1 MPNTQTTFQSFKT
14 VLGFTSVS
22 LSTILFLNYG
32 KVNAATIKITDPTP
46 TYSASIQEC
55 FGFDGT
61 KYKGCT
67 SDAYVSTTAIKGAD
81 AVKPGSGF
89 RKSFDTW
96 NAGNPA
102 GQMWT
107 LANGG
112 ELNAVFEVSTFDAFA
127 EPYFG
132 GVEIQIDFN
141 YAGADRADF
150 FWSQGVNANF
160 RPGVGFVSPP
170 VFDMDVD
177 STPPYANTRIDPSIP
192 LPSPPPTF
200 APPLYPFQYT
210 DGRFYDRPSGRW
222 PNSFFNAQ
230 LFISKVDYTNRVL
243 TIYDGVSWGFK
254 LSVPEPSAGIASFM
268 AVIGVMALV
277 RRNRQSNN
285 S

>member
-1 MPNTQTTFQSFKT
+1 MLNTQTTFQSFKT
-14 VLGFTSVS
+14 VFGFTSVS

-55 FGFDGT
+55 FGSDGT
-61 KYKGCT
+61 KYKGCR
-67 SDAYVSTTAIKGAD
+67 SDAYVSTTVIKGAD
-81 AVKPGSGF
+81 AVQAGSGF

-127 EPYFG
+127 KPNVG
-132 GVEIQIDFN
+132 GVEIRIDFN

-170 VFDMDVD
+170 VFDMDVN
-177 STPPYANTRIDPSIP
+177 PGG
-192 LPSPPPTF
+192 PTL
-200 APPLYPFQYT
+200 PPLYPFQYA
-210 DGRFYDRPSGRW
+210 DQHFYDKPAGYW

-254 LSVPEPSAGIASFM
+254 LSVPEPSAGIVSFM
-268 AVIGVMALV
+268 AVIGLMALV
-277 RRNRQSNN
+277 RRNRES
-285 S
+285 

>member
-1 MPNTQTTFQSFKT
+1 MLNTQTTFQSFKT
-14 VLGFTSVS
+14 VFGFTSVS

-55 FGFDGT
+55 FGSDGT
-61 KYKGCT
+61 KYKGCR
-67 SDAYVSTTAIKGAD
+67 SDAYVSTTVIKGAD
-81 AVKPGSGF
+81 AVQAGSGF

-127 EPYFG
+127 KPNVG
-132 GVEIQIDFN
+132 GVEIRIDFK
-141 YAGADRADF
+141 YTGTDRADF
-150 FWSQGVNANF
+150 FWSQGLYDNYLIGGGIV
-160 RPGVGFVSPP
+160 PP
-170 VFDMDVD
+170 FYEMDVN
-177 STPPYANTRIDPSIP
+177 PGG
-192 LPSPPPTF
+192 PTL
-200 APPLYPFQYT
+200 PPLYPFQYA
-210 DGRFYDRPSGRW
+210 DQHFYDKPAGYW

-254 LSVPEPSAGIASFM
+254 LSVPEPSAGIVSFM
-268 AVIGVMALV
+268 AVIGLMALV
-277 RRNRQSNN
+277 RRNRES
-285 S
+285 